1 MNAKQRQLLQVDY
14 IEHILDATRQVHSY
28 VEGVTKELFL
38 QDRKTQDAVIL
49 KLLVITPIWV
59 MPTPPRCNAS
69 RYSPPRSPVP
79 SRPAG

>member
-49 KLLVITPIWV
+49 KLLVITPIWAIAAAR
-59 MPTPPRCNAS
+59 TDA
-69 RYSPPRSPVP
+69 
-79 SRPAG
+79 